1 MPDQDLKRKEVIQ
14 MEYRKPE
21 ILLIGK
27 AAHEIQS
34 NLDKNSLP
42 PDSQNINFPSAG
54 AAYEAD
60 E

>member
-1 MPDQDLKRKEVIQ
+1 

-21 ILLIGK
+21 LLLIGQ

-34 NLDKNSLP
+34 NLDKTSLP
-42 PDSQNINFPSAG
+42 PDSQNIDFPSAG

>member
-1 MPDQDLKRKEVIQ
+1 

-21 ILLIGK
+21 LLLVGR
-27 AAHEIQS
+27 AAEEIQS
-34 NLDKNSLP
+34 NLDKTSLP
-42 PDSQNINFPSAG
+42 PDAQNIDFPSAG